1 MEDKKEN
8 METTAESVEKVKR
21 CKQKE
26 KTFSRDEV
34 NKIVN
39 AETNKAL
46 KKYKEQ
52 VEAEKTQTAK
62 LARIKKDEKLQYQL
76 EKERSEKQEA
86 LAELN
91 AYRLKE
97 KATKLASEKRI
108 ERSLLDLID
117 FKTVT
122 AETLKDNMDNL
133 SKIFNKAVEKTINE
147 KLKEDVP
154 IAKRIN

>member
-1 MEDKKEN
+1 M
-8 METTAESVEKVKR
+8 
-21 CKQKE
+21 
-26 KTFSRDEV
+26 
-34 NKIVN
+34 
-39 AETNKAL
+39 
-46 KKYKEQ
+46 
-52 VEAEKTQTAK
+52 
-62 LARIKKDEKLQYQL
+62 ARIKKDEKLQYQL